1 MITSM
6 LEYICLVQSL
16 RVYLFVPI
24 DFDVVFSSSLNG
36 LFETFWNF
44 KVKQYG
50 DANRGLSFLCLY
62 IL

>member
-24 DFDVVFSSSLNG
+24 DFDVVFSSSLTG
-36 LFETFWNF
+36 YLKHFGTL
-44 KVKQYG
+44 K
-50 DANRGLSFLCLY
+50 
-62 IL
+62 